1 MIHCFLYS
9 SQCSCP
15 QGLGRQA
22 ATPETL
28 REPATRTD
36 HNHRGVQRPGL
47 WKWSRVSEHRAREGA
62 PTRADKSPPR
72 MKPRGVSVAHGE
84 EPTEQS
90 VTGDPVHGVCDVPG
104 SVLHALDGS
113 SNSRPQ
119 PPLEMGTQI
128 STLQM
133 KQKRPREF
141 RQFAGNH
148 S

>member
-1 MIHCFLYS
+1 MIDRFLYS

-22 ATPETL
+22 AVPETL

-36 HNHRGVQRPGL
+36 HNHRGVQRPAL
-47 WKWSRVSEHRAREGA
+47 WRWSRVSEHRAREGA
-62 PTRADKSPPR
+62 PTRA
-72 MKPRGVSVAHGE
+72 E
-84 EPTEQS
+84 L
-90 VTGDPVHGVCDVPG
+90 TGDPVHRVCDVPG
-104 SVLHALDGS
+104 SALRALDGS

-119 PPLEMGTQI
+119 SPLEMGTQI

-133 KQKRPREF
+133 KQKRPREL

-148 S
+148 R